1 MPNTLRSIRRMAA
14 EILKVGEN
22 RVWID
27 PENIDRAIEAITRED
42 IKALIKDGVIKK
54 KPEKGISR
62 RKKRKRK
69 GPGSRKG
76 SSLSDKIKWIMKVR
90 AQRKFIKQLKMRK
103 IIDRSTYRK
112 LYKMIKGNAFNSI
125 SQIKLYIKEKGLARR
140 R

>member
-1 MPNTLRSIRRMAA
+1 MPNTLRSVRRMAA

-42 IKALIKDGVIKK
+42 VRTLIKDGVIKK
-54 KPEKGISR
+54 RPEKGTSR
-62 RKKRKRK
+62 REKRKRK

-76 SSLSDKIKWIMKVR
+76 SRLSDKIKWIMKVR
-90 AQRKFIKQLKMRK
+90 AQRKFIKQLKMRR
-103 IIDRSTYRK
+103 IIDRSTYRR
-112 LYKMIKGNAFNSI
+112 LYKMVKCNAFDSI

>member
-1 MPNTLRSIRRMAA
+1 MPNTLRNVRRMAA

-27 PENIDRAIEAITRED
+27 PENINRALDAITRED
-42 IKALIKDGVIKK
+42 VKALIKEKIIKK

-62 RKKRKRK
+62 RKKKGKR

-76 SSLSDKIKWIMKVR
+76 SRISDKRKWIMKVR
-90 AQRKFIKQLKMRK
+90 AQRKFIKLLRKKK
-103 IIDRSTYRK
+103 IITKSTYRM
-112 LYKMIKGNAFNSI
+112 LYRMIKGSAFASVA
-125 SQIKLYIKEKGLARR
+125 QIKSYIIEKNLARR